1 MKKIVKKFNNFVNE
15 TIFKVKNKTNDIFN
29 NILKN
34 FSKNKKNKTSKIS
47 RFNKSFIIIFSSI
60 FLYLFYLLIPLLY
73 DKNWVQTTIEQ
84 KLRNEFKINLSS
96 SADISYLIL
105 RILL

>member
-34 FSKNKKNKTSKIS
+34 FSKNKKIK
-47 RFNKSFIIIFSSI
+47 
-60 FLYLFYLLIPLLY
+60 LL
-73 DKNWVQTTIEQ
+73 K
-84 KLRNEFKINLSS
+84 
-96 SADISYLIL
+96 
-105 RILL
+105 